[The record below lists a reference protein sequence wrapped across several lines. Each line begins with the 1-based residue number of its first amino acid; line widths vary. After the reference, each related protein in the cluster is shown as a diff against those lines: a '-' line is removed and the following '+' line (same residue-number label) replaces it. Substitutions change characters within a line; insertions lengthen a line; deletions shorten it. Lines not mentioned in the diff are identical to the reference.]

1 MIIAGTLRGSADPRR
16 EKPSLFFILCDE
28 LGWRDS
34 RCFVSTF
41 HETLNIDLATL
52 SLSICWW
59 LHPRLDLGPGVFD
72 FRLEPGS
79 LDQAS
84 GRLPHPAGGW
94 IEIQWSHGRQ
104 AIEYSCRS
112 PSALELRRSG
122 EPPLRLAAGQA
133 ATWSI
138 SSR

>member
-1 MIIAGTLRGSADPRR
+1 MPGKTESYLHPLRRSRLAGFLLLRQHLSRDAEHRPGN
-16 EKPSLFFILCDE
+16 SL
-28 LGWRDS
+28 
-34 RCFVSTF
+34 
-41 HETLNIDLATL
+41 A
-52 SLSICWW
+52 ICWG

-84 GRLPHPAGGW
+84 GRLPHSAGGW
-94 IEIQWSHGRQ
+94 IEIQWRHGGQ

-112 PSALELRRSG
+112 TSALELRRPR
-122 EPPLRLAAGQA
+122 EPPLRLATGQA